1 MQDQDLTLLAGL
13 GKRTLKKLHAA
24 GIGTIQNLASTSV
37 EQLQKYKIGKE
48 TARKTWMAAL
58 AWCRVQYPWEAGE
71 ELLEEYQHR
80 QYLTSG
86 TKALDRIFR
95 GRGFEAG
102 KVYEVYGPPGAGKTN
117 LLFQLICTA
126 FVPPAQGGLGAG
138 TVFID
143 TEDTFSL
150 PRVLEIARRFGI
162 DPQELRQRIR
172 RTVPPTSDFLI
183 YVCETQVEQ
192 MMAEVKARFLCLDSL
207 ASLLRAEYGTAKD
220 RLPERQVKID
230 LVLSALR
237 RLAQVAKAVVLLT
250 NQTTVR
256 PNVISSQDATTHAL
270 GHVAGH
276 GVPVRLK
283 MRMLKSITGMCEIKV
298 EKSFDLPPGTC
309 KLYLGAEGFTDHPS
323 KKLTQEY

>member
-13 GKRTLKKLHAA
+13 GKRTLKKLQAA
-24 GIGTIQNLASTSV
+24 GIWTIHKLAATPIKR
-37 EQLQKYKIGKE
+37 LQKYKIGEE
-48 TARKTWMAAL
+48 TARKIMKAAQ
-58 AWCRVQYPWEAGE
+58 AWCADNSLWVSGDEI
-71 ELLEEYQHR
+71 LEQHRKR
-80 QYLTSG
+80 QYLSSG
-86 TKALDRIFR
+86 TTELDRILR
-95 GRGFEAG
+95 GKGFETG

-126 FVPPAQGGLGAG
+126 FLPPAQGGLDTG

-150 PRVLEIARRFGI
+150 PRVFEIARRFSI
-162 DPQELRQRIR
+162 DPQALRQRIR

-183 YVCETQVEQ
+183 YICETQVEQ

-220 RLPERQVKID
+220 RLPERQVKVD

-237 RLAQVAKAVVLLT
+237 RLAQVTKAVVLLT

-256 PNVISSQDATTHAL
+256 PNVISSQDAATHAL

-283 MRMLKSITGMCEIKV
+283 MRMTNTLTGMCEIKV
-298 EKSFDLPPGTC
+298 EKSFDLPPRAC
-309 KLYLGAEGFTDHPS
+309 KLYLGAKGFTDVLA
-323 KKLTQEY
+323 KN